1 MNFAGIQKLR
11 NMSKNIPNI
20 VIFASGS
27 GTNAEN
33 IIKWS
38 QSRNTYRTTAVMC
51 NRKDAF
57 VLTRAERLGVP
68 HWIFTASG
76 FRSNSILYNG
86 ETRTLTD
93 VLAGLDTDY
102 IILAGFLLKVPE
114 YLTAAYPERIL
125 NIHPALLP
133 SYGGKGMY
141 GDHVHRAVIAAGEK
155 ESGITIHVVDN
166 QYDHGKT
173 IYQARCTVTPEDTP
187 ETLFAK
193 VHELERAYP
202 EVIEKYISQLRN
214 QI

>member
-1 MNFAGIQKLR
+1 MEKIV
-11 NMSKNIPNI
+11 PNI
-20 VIFASGS
+20 VVFASGS

-33 IIKWS
+33 IINWAENHK
-38 QSRNTYRTTAVMC
+38 TYRVTAVLC

-57 VLTRAERLGVP
+57 VLTRAERLGIP
-68 HWIFTASG
+68 HYTFTATE
-76 FRSNSILYNG
+76 FRNNTLVYKG
-86 ETRTLTD
+86 ENRKLTD
-93 VLAGLDTDY
+93 VLLELRTDY

-114 YLTAAYPERIL
+114 YLIECWPERIL

-141 GDHVHRAVIAAGEK
+141 GDHVHKAVIAAGEK

-173 IYQARCTVTPEDTP
+173 IYQAKCQVSPEDTP

-202 EVIEKYISQLRN
+202 EVIERYVNSDNK
-214 QI
+214 

>member
-1 MNFAGIQKLR
+1 MEK
-11 NMSKNIPNI
+11 SVPNI

-27 GTNAEN
+27 GSNAEN
-33 IIKWS
+33 IINWAQNRK
-38 QSRNTYRTTAVMC
+38 TYRVTAVLC

-68 HWIFTASG
+68 HYTFTASE
-76 FRSNSILYNG
+76 FRNNTLVYKG
-86 ETRTLTD
+86 ESRKLTD
-93 VLAGLDTDY
+93 VLHEIGTEF

-114 YLTAAYPERIL
+114 YLIEEWPERIL
-125 NIHPALLP
+125 NIH
-133 SYGGKGMY
+133 
-141 GDHVHRAVIAAGEK
+141 DHVHQAVIAAGEK

-173 IYQARCTVTPEDTP
+173 IYQARCAVTPEDTP

-202 EVIEKYISQLRN
+202 EVIEKYISQL
-214 QI
+214 

>member
-68 HWIFTASG
+68 HWTFTASG
-76 FRSNSILYNG
+76 FRSNAILYNG

-173 IYQARCTVTPEDTP
+173 IYQARCTVTPKDTP